1 MGYAERALGAIA
13 RTQGDFDQA
22 RSYFSRSVKIFAGAD
37 TRFQAARARLLL
49 AEALHAG
56 GEQTSASFQLKEA
69 RDAFRLLRVPLYV
82 ERAERLAKDLGLA
95 LDDFVPPAPPANSLI
110 PRD

>member
-1 MGYAERALGAIA
+1 
-13 RTQGDFDQA
+13 
-22 RSYFSRSVKIFAGAD
+22 
-37 TRFQAARARLLL
+37 
-49 AEALHAG
+49 
-56 GEQTSASFQLKEA
+56 
-69 RDAFRLLRVPLYV
+69 VPLYV